1 MHFLHKIRIKN
12 IIMLVISGILSAVG
26 VTLFLEP
33 VALYDSGIS
42 GTSMLLSQLTPD
54 YLSLSIFLLVLDIPL
69 FLYGLK
75 KQGLIFTFYSIFAVG
90 IYSLC
95 AWLINDVIPIDNH
108 ISSPLAG
115 NDVLLCAIFGGLICG
130 AGSGLAVRYGGAIDG
145 IEVLAVIFA
154 KKIGLT
160 VGTFMMIY
168 NVILYSVCGIILR
181 SWELPLYSIVTYV
194 VALKTIDFF
203 VDGLDRAKAAM
214 IITVKPEE
222 ICTALTNTFETG
234 ATKISAKG
242 GYSDS
247 EKTVVYFVV
256 NRFQITKMK
265 DLVHKIDR
273 SAFITINDV
282 ADVFSANQD
291 KE

>member
-1 MHFLHKIRIKN
+1 
-12 IIMLVISGILSAVG
+12 MLVVAGVLSAVG

-42 GTSMLLSQLTPD
+42 GTSMLLSQVTPHF
-54 YLSLSIFLLVLDIPL
+54 LSLSVFLLVLDIPL

-75 KQGLIFTFYSIFAVG
+75 KQGLLFTFYSIFAVG
-90 IYSLC
+90 VYSLS

-115 NDVLLCAIFGGLICG
+115 QDVLLCAIFGGLICG
-130 AGSGLAVRYGGAIDG
+130 AGSGLSVRYGGAIDG

-168 NVILYSVCGIILR
+168 NVILYIVCGIVIR
-181 SWELPLYSIVTYV
+181 SWILPLYSIVTYV
-194 VALKTIDFF
+194 VALKTIDFI
-203 VDGLDRAKAAM
+203 VDGIDRAKAAM
-214 IITVKPEE
+214 IITTHPDE
-222 ICTALTNTFETG
+222 ICTALTGAFETG
-234 ATKISAKG
+234 ATKISATG
-242 GYSDS
+242 AYSNAG
-247 EKTVVYFVV
+247 KTIVYFVI
-256 NRFQITKMK
+256 NRFQVTKMK
-265 DLVHKIDR
+265 DIVHKIDPA
-273 SAFITINDV
+273 AFITINEV
-282 ADVFSANQD
+282 ADVYSANQD